1 MPTKP
6 SAFFPANYAAG
17 RARFRDAAQAAGGRL
32 GTHANPAP
40 GPDGIALS
48 TETAWFGPEDAGKLL
63 IGMSGTHGVEGFC
76 GSGIQSGWLET
87 GKLKKLPAD
96 TAVLLIH
103 AINPSG
109 FAWVRRVNEGNID
122 LNRNFVDHAK
132 SYPDN
137 PGYRELRDVICPT
150 EWSEEGEA
158 RNKRRMAAY
167 RDRHGALALQA
178 AIMQG
183 QYVDDEGVFYG
194 GTAPSWSNQ
203 TLRAILEPH
212 ADHVR
217 DVAFIDLHTGLGPY
231 GYGEIISNHLADD
244 PGNARVKEWMGSEA
258 TDTNVE
264 GSSTSTLV
272 TGDTNIGV
280 AQSLP
285 QANVTGIT
293 LEYGTVPLEDMLES
307 VRADNWVHIHGDLG
321 NAKGRAIKAQ
331 IRDAFYCDKDDW
343 KDMVFER
350 AVDVYD
356 RMMAGLTQS

>member
-1 MPTKP
+1 M
-6 SAFFPANYAAG
+6 
-17 RARFRDAAQAAGGRL
+17 
-32 GTHANPAP
+32 
-40 GPDGIALS
+40 
-48 TETAWFGPEDAGKLL
+48 
-63 IGMSGTHGVEGFC
+63 
-76 GSGIQSGWLET
+76 
-87 GKLKKLPAD
+87 
-96 TAVLLIH
+96 AV
-103 AINPSG
+103 
-109 FAWVRRVNEGNID
+109 
-122 LNRNFVDHAK
+122 
-132 SYPDN
+132 
-137 PGYRELRDVICPT
+137 
-150 EWSEEGEA
+150 
-158 RNKRRMAAY
+158 Y
-167 RDRHGALALQA
+167 RDRHGAMALQA

-203 TLRAILEPH
+203 ALRAILKPH
-212 ADHVR
+212 AGHVR

-231 GYGEIISNHLADD
+231 GYGEIISNHLSDD
-244 PGNARVKEWMGSEA
+244 PGNARVKEWMGPEA
-258 TDTNVE
+258 TDTNIE

-285 QANVTGIT
+285 QAKVTGIT

>member
-1 MPTKP
+1 MPSKP
-6 SAFFPANYAAG
+6 TAYFPVHYAAG
-17 RARFRDAAQAAGGRL
+17 RTRFRDAATAAGAEL
-32 GTHANPAP
+32 GSRANPAQ

-48 TETAWFGPEDAGKLL
+48 TETAWFGPKEAGKLL
-63 IGMSGTHGVEGFC
+63 IGMSATHGVEGFC
-76 GSGIQSGWLET
+76 GSGIQTGWLES

-109 FAWVRRVNEGNID
+109 FAWVRRVNESNID
-122 LNRNFVDHAK
+122 LNRNFVDHAR

-137 PGYRELRDVICPT
+137 PGYRELRDAICPPD
-150 EWSEEGEA
+150 WSEESEA
-158 RNKRRMAAY
+158 QNKQRMARY
-167 RDRHGALALQA
+167 RDAHGAMALQA

-183 QYVDDEGVFYG
+183 QYMDDAGVFYG
-194 GTAPSWSNQ
+194 GLAPSWSNK
-203 TLRAILEPH
+203 TLRTILQPH

-244 PGNARVKEWMGSEA
+244 PGNERVKDWFGGEA
-258 TDTNVE
+258 TDTNI
-264 GSSTSTLV
+264 GSSSSTVV
-272 TGDTNIGV
+272 TGDTHIGV
-280 AQSLP
+280 AQALP
-285 QANVTGIT
+285 KAKASGIT

-321 NAKGRAIKAQ
+321 NAQGRTIKSQ

-343 KDMVFER
+343 KDMVFDR